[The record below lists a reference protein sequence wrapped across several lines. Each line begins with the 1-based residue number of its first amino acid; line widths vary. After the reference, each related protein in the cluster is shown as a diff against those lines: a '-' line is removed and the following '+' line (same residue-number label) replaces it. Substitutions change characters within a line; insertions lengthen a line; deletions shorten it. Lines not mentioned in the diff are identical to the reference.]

1 MPKPMPMFPLGT
13 VLFPHAALPL
23 HLFEERYRALAE
35 TCLRGDGRFGVVLIE
50 RGFEVGGGDQRFG
63 VGTVAR
69 IVEAARTPDG
79 RYLLATVGTDRF
91 RVKKWLTDDPFP
103 RAEIDVINEPKRVS
117 DAMADRREGV
127 QRLLRRVLAMSAEV
141 GDRAAPVDA
150 AALDD
155 DPVKASFEAAARA
168 PIGPLD
174 AQRLLEVDDL
184 GDRYEQLEALLADA
198 AEVLELRL
206 RAAE

>member
-1 MPKPMPMFPLGT
+1 MAKPMPMFPLGT

-23 HLFEERYRALAE
+23 HLFEDRYRALAE

-79 RYLLATVGTDRF
+79 RYLLATVGTERF
-91 RVKKWLTDDPFP
+91 RVRKWLDDDPFP
-103 RAEIDVINEPKRVS
+103 RAEVDVLGEPKRVAA
-117 DAMADRREGV
+117 DAGARRTEV
-127 QRLLRRVLAMSAEV
+127 QRLLGRVLAMSAEL
-141 GDRAAPVDA
+141 GDRAAPVGA
-150 AALDD
+150 AELDD
-155 DPVKASFEAAARA
+155 DPVRASFEAAARA

-174 AQRLLEVDDL
+174 AQRLLELDDPTERFDHL
-184 GDRYEQLEALLADA
+184 GTLLTDA

-206 RAAE
+206 AGG

>member
-1 MPKPMPMFPLGT
+1 MAKPMPMFPLGT

-91 RVKKWLTDDPFP
+91 RVKKWLDDDPFP
-103 RAEIDVINEPKRVS
+103 RAEIDVLGEPKRVAS
-117 DAMADRREGV
+117 DAERAARR
-127 QRLLRRVLAMSAEV
+127 
-141 GDRAAPVDA
+141 RAAPARPRAGDERRA
-150 AALDD
+150 RRPRRAGRRRRARRR
-155 DPVKASFEAAARA
+155 PGARRRTRPRPRA

-174 AQRLLEVDDL
+174 AQRLLELDDP
-184 GDRYEQLEALLADA
+184 GERFERLEALLVDA

-206 RAAE
+206 AGG